1 MLRAPRLEK
10 VSHMIRAPYLGMK
23 GMLRAPYLGMK
34 GMLRAPMLGKVSYM
48 VRAPRHERYLTW

>member
-23 GMLRAPYLGMK
+23 GMLRAP
-34 GMLRAPMLGKVSYM
+34 RLGKVSYM
-48 VRAPRHERYLTW
+48 VRAPRHERYLICCGLLGWKRYLK

>member
-10 VSHMIRAPYLGMK
+10 VSHMI
-23 GMLRAPYLGMK
+23 RAPYLGMK